1 MAAVAPTAP
10 PRRLG
15 RDFWTFFTG
24 QTLSNLGTSFTQF
37 ALPLIVFKL
46 TGSALNLAF
55 TSAAEFLPYL
65 LFGLLIG
72 AWVDRVD
79 RKRLMI
85 VVDALNTVFIASI
98 PVLSLLGVL
107 HVWYIYIIGF
117 IASTMAIFFQ
127 SAQFAAIPGLVGKD
141 NLVKANGRIQ
151 ASYSAMGFVGPLV
164 AGLLV
169 FLVPVETLLFIDA
182 GSYLVSVIT
191 LMLVRA
197 TFNPVNA
204 DEAPRE
210 KQHLLKDVADG
221 LRYVLS
227 HPVLRMISLMMAL
240 VNFFGS
246 TIGFE
251 IVYFAKKQLLVADW
265 QYGILLAAGPI
276 GVVVLSLLAGPLH
289 KRFQFSR
296 VALTALALD
305 GFFTILL
312 GFTTFFWLAIPL
324 MALTQGLGILFNIN
338 TGSLRQA
345 IVPNHLL
352 GRVMS
357 IAGVLAWSAIPVG
370 TILGGL
376 AIDRTQG
383 TTLALGPLGTVQN
396 IGLVYAV
403 IGVVT
408 FTIPL
413 LFALTPLGHAERYL
427 PKDEPAPVATLPAT
441 EELPLQPPIEATVRE

>member
-1 MAAVAPTAP
+1 MNAVAPSAA

-24 QTLSNLGTSFTQF
+24 QTLSNLGTSFTAF

-46 TGSALNLAF
+46 TGSALNLAI

-72 AWVDRVD
+72 AWVDRLD

-85 VVDALNTVFIASI
+85 IVDTLNTLFIASI
-98 PVLSLLGVL
+98 PVLSLLGAL
-107 HVWYIYIIGF
+107 HVWYIYVIGF
-117 IASTMAIFFQ
+117 LGSTMAIFFQ
-127 SAQFAAIPGLVGKD
+127 AAEFAAIPGLVGKD
-141 NLVKANGRIQ
+141 DLVRANGRIQ
-151 ASYSAMGFVGPLV
+151 ASFSAMGFVGPLV

-169 FLVPVETLLFIDA
+169 FLVPIETLLFIDA
-182 GSYLVSVIT
+182 GSYLVSVIS
-191 LMLVRA
+191 LALVR
-197 TFNPVNA
+197 TSFNLA
-204 DEAPRE
+204 AEGDAPRAR
-210 KQHLLKDVADG
+210 QHLLKDVAEG

-246 TIGFE
+246 TVGFE
-251 IVYFAKKQLLVADW
+251 LVYFAKKQLLVANW
-265 QYGILLAAGPI
+265 QYGLLLAAGPL

-289 KRFQFSR
+289 RRFQFSR

-305 GFFTILL
+305 GFCTILL
-312 GFTTFFWLAIPL
+312 GFTTFFWVAVPL
-324 MALTQGLGILFNIN
+324 MAVTQGLGILFNIN

-352 GRVMS
+352 GRVMT
-357 IAGVLAWSAIPVG
+357 IAGVLAWSAIPIG

-376 AIDRTQG
+376 IIDHTNG
-383 TTLALGPLGTVQN
+383 VTLSLGPLGTVQN
-396 IGLVYAV
+396 IGLVYAA
-403 IGVVT
+403 IGVFT
-408 FTIPL
+408 FTIPII
-413 LFALTPLGHAERYL
+413 FALTPLGHAERYL
-427 PKDEPAPVATLPAT
+427 PNAESTPAAAITT
-441 EELPLQPPIEATVRE
+441 TGELPLQPPLEVTVVE